1 MGPGLWMKEKTPMK
15 KKLLSLALLPTA
27 ALAVAHDT
35 DSHTNLTYDNKT
47 ATQHT
52 KHCATEDCEMAP
64 VVENHTWGTNDKV
77 GTCTDCDYVCQHP
90 VDSGY
95 AYTTAH
101 ACKTCGKTHDE
112 GTDHSYTDKNDANPS
127 GKCAICGAACPHT
140 GETAKQ
146 ACSKCGK
153 IVPADPVE
161 ITEINAGPDAPFT
174 TGGAVSFIITTKPAE
189 AASAL
194 EVKTITWTPK
204 GTESVDTSGTKEK
217 APSKAGLYTVAFTV
231 GLTDAAKDL
240 YTIKSGIKTDFS
252 VGDVEVNAPSTQ
264 TPTTPETPK
273 EEEKAPSTNSQGVP
287 VASEV
292 TTVKQANQAIDTL
305 KKTNAD
311 TMADKLMTN
320 DTAASSFAS
329 LDRTVASVK
338 GIDTGVERKT
348 GLPSVVNSGTVGV
361 VGAALNASGSTVR
374 LVVDVPSKA
383 YTASAGY
390 QVSMTMTGVS
400 NAAKLAVPVI
410 ITLPL
415 PSDVQA
421 GRVVVL
427 HYHSGSTP
435 TVIIPSVSGNTLRF
449 AVTGF
454 SDFVITDYGDVEAN
468 GGSGYYTVV
477 QGGANRVDPNAL
489 DNATLAA
496 IASLASGDVFTDV
509 PATHWAADQIRW
521 ARNQNLMGGYEDGSF
536 HPTAATTRQQL
547 WMVLARMDGTFPATM
562 ADARAWAVNTG
573 VSDGT
578 NPAGVLSRQ
587 QLVTMLYRFA

>member
-1 MGPGLWMKEKTPMK
+1 MNFMIKAYIQNDQKQ
-15 KKLLSLALLPTA
+15 
-27 ALAVAHDT
+27 D
-35 DSHTNLTYDNKT
+35 
-47 ATQHT
+47 
-52 KHCATEDCEMAP
+52 
-64 VVENHTWGTNDKV
+64 VE
-77 GTCTDCDYVCQHP
+77 
-90 VDSGY
+90 S
-95 AYTTAH
+95 
-101 ACKTCGKTHDE
+101 
-112 GTDHSYTDKNDANPS
+112 
-127 GKCAICGAACPHT
+127 
-140 GETAKQ
+140 
-146 ACSKCGK
+146 
-153 IVPADPVE
+153 
-161 ITEINAGPDAPFT
+161 
-174 TGGAVSFIITTKPAE
+174 AE
-189 AASAL
+189 ATADL
-194 EVKTITWTPK
+194 EVKSIDWTK
-204 GTESVDTSGTKEK
+204 DGKLDTSGNKDK
-217 APSKAGLYTVAFTV
+217 APATAGTYGYTATV
-231 GLTDAAKDL
+231 GLKTTGSSGK
-240 YTIKSGIKTDFS
+240 YTLTKNATIS
-252 VGDVEVNAPSTQ
+252 VPDYEVKAPSTQ

-273 EEEKAPSTNSQGVP
+273 EEEKAPSTNAQGVP

-292 TTVKQANQAIDTL
+292 STVKQANQAIETL
-305 KKTNAD
+305 KKTSPD

-329 LDRTVASVK
+329 LDQTVASVK
-338 GIDTGVERKT
+338 GIHAGVDKKT
-348 GLPSVVNSGTVGV
+348 GLPSVVNNGTVGV
-361 VGAALNASGSTVR
+361 VGAALNASSTVVR

-390 QVSMTMTGVS
+390 QVSMTMTGVA

-587 QLVTMLYRFA
+587 QLVTMLYRFAQSKGKDVTASAALSAYTDGAKVAPYAKDALAWAAAKGIVTGSNGKLNPENTATRAHFAVFLSRYSSTVI